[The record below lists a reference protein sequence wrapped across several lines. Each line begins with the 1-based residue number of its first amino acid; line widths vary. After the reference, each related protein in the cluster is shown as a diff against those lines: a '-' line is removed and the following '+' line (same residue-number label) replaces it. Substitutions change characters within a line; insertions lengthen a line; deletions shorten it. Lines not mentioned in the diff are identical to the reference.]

1 MISTSTKAQSLTS
14 EERLILDIKR
24 KRDEKLRQKQKAQK
38 FFKNLK
44 AKDVY
49 RPKLGIQVVSD
60 KVLGKLDSTA
70 LVKPK
75 TEVVPFK
82 LTKLFGLTQ
91 A

>member
-1 MISTSTKAQSLTS
+1 M
-14 EERLILDIKR
+14 LDIKR

-38 FFKNLK
+38 FFKTLK

-49 RPKLGIQVVSD
+49 KPSLDKKVISD

-75 TEVVPFK
+75 TEMVPFK